1 MRMASAVH
9 ETNAKTSKVLLIMQ
23 FANAP
28 DLPSGSER
36 LLTAAC
42 EVIPGGVNSG
52 RRNTASK
59 LCVRNAAGAYFEDID
74 GRGYVD
80 YHAAYGPV
88 VLGHSYPAVVERVAE
103 TIRHQVL
110 FGLGVTEAELE
121 LARKI
126 VHHVP
131 SVEQVLICNSGSEAT
146 YHAIRAAR
154 AATARQ
160 KTLMFASLY
169 HGYHDAV
176 LATAGGLACAQSET
190 IVCRYN
196 DLGSVQYAVE
206 RHPEQIAALIVE
218 PVVHNAPGASILPRP
233 GFLEG
238 LRTICDREGIVLIFD
253 EVITG
258 FRHGLGGYQAI
269 CGVCPDLTTLGKAI
283 ANGFSLAAVGGRRAV
298 MGHFNTHPDG
308 EVFYG
313 GTYNGNAP
321 VVAAALATIEVMER
335 EPVHKH
341 IFALG
346 ERMRAGLA
354 AIVKDAGVPAQA
366 GGFGSLFV
374 LSFLDGEICSHEDVV
389 RNDTE
394 LFLAYRRQLVKRGCF
409 EVPENVGRSH
419 IGYSHTEAD
428 IDRSLTAAAEAL
440 AAALD
445 ERAHAG

>member
-1 MRMASAVH
+1 M
-9 ETNAKTSKVLLIMQ
+9 NG
-23 FANAP
+23 

-36 LLTAAC
+36 LLAAAS

-59 LCVRNAAGAYFEDID
+59 LCVRSAKGAYFEDID
-74 GRGYVD
+74 GRRYTD
-80 YHAAYGPV
+80 YHAAYGPI
-88 VLGHSYPAVVERVAE
+88 VLGHSHPAVIERVTQAIRE
-103 TIRHQVL
+103 TVL
-110 FGLGVTEAELE
+110 FGLGVTEAELQ

-146 YHAIRAAR
+146 YHALRAAR
-154 AATARQ
+154 AATGRQ
-160 KTLMFASLY
+160 KTIRFASLY

-176 LATAGGLACAQSET
+176 LAGPGGLATAQVET
-190 IVCRYN
+190 VICRYN
-196 DLGSVQYAVE
+196 DLDSVQEAIA
-206 RHPEQIAALIVE
+206 RHPEQVAALIVE
-218 PVVHNAPGASILPRP
+218 PVVHNAPGGSILPRP

-238 LRTICDREGIVLIFD
+238 LRSLCDREGIALIFD

-269 CGVCPDLTTLGKAI
+269 CGVRPDLTTMGKAI
-283 ANGFSLAAVGGRRAV
+283 ANGFSLAAVGGRRSL
-298 MGHFNTHPDG
+298 MERFNTHPDG

-321 VVAAALATIEVMER
+321 VVAAALATIDVMER
-335 EPVHKH
+335 EPVHEH

-346 ERMRAGLA
+346 ERMRTGLA
-354 AIVKDAGVPAQA
+354 RIAKQAGVPAHA

-374 LSFLDGEICSHEDVV
+374 LSFLEGEIRDHEDVA

-394 LFLAYRRQLVKRGCF
+394 LFLAYRRQMVKRGCF

-428 IDRSLTAAAEAL
+428 IDHSLEMAEQAL
-440 AAALD
+440 AAALQ
-445 ERAHAG
+445 ERARAS

>member
-1 MRMASAVH
+1 MTSSLTYSSSDSA
-9 ETNAKTSKVLLIMQ
+9 E
-23 FANAP
+23 
-28 DLPSGSER
+28 LPSGSER
-36 LLTAAC
+36 LLAAAC

-52 RRNTASK
+52 RRNAASK
-59 LCVRNAAGAYFEDID
+59 LCVRKASGAYFEDID
-74 GRGYVD
+74 GRRYTD
-80 YHAAYGPV
+80 YHAAYGPI
-88 VLGHSYPAVVERVAE
+88 VLGHSYPAVIERVVE
-103 TIRHQVL
+103 TIRETVL

-146 YHAIRAAR
+146 YHALRAAR
-154 AATARQ
+154 AATGRQ
-160 KTLMFASLY
+160 KTLRFAALY

-176 LATAGGLACAQSET
+176 LASAGGLAAAQAET
-190 IVCRYN
+190 VVCRYN
-196 DLGSVQYAVE
+196 DLDSVEEAIRRY
-206 RHPEQIAALIVE
+206 PEQIAALIVE
-218 PVVHNAPGASILPRP
+218 PVVHNAPGGSILPQP
-233 GFLEG
+233 GFLAG

-269 CGVCPDLTTLGKAI
+269 CGVNPDLTTLGKAI
-283 ANGFSLAAVGGRRAV
+283 ANGFSLAAVGGKRSV
-298 MGHFNTHPDG
+298 MERFNTHPGG

-335 EPVHKH
+335 EPVHEH

-346 ERMRAGLA
+346 DRMRAGLA
-354 AIVKDAGVPAQA
+354 RIAEEAGVPAHA

-374 LSFLDGEICSHEDVV
+374 LSFLDGEIRNHEDVA

-394 LFLAYRRQLVKRGCF
+394 IFLAYRRQLVRRGSF

-419 IGYSHTEAD
+419 IGYSHTEQD
-428 IDRSLTAAAEAL
+428 IDRSLAIAREAL

-445 ERAHAG
+445 ERAIAH

>member
-1 MRMASAVH
+1 MMPFL
-9 ETNAKTSKVLLIMQ
+9 TSSP
-23 FANAP
+23 ATST

-36 LLTAAC
+36 LLAAAS

-59 LCVRNAAGAYFEDID
+59 LCVRSAEGAYFEDID
-74 GRGYVD
+74 GRRYID
-80 YHAAYGPV
+80 YHAAYGPII
-88 VLGHSYPAVVERVAE
+88 LGHSHPAVTERVAE
-103 TIRHQVL
+103 TIQEKVL

-126 VHHVP
+126 VKHVP
-131 SVEQVLICNSGSEAT
+131 SVEQVLLCNSGSEAT
-146 YHAIRAAR
+146 YHALRAAR
-154 AATARQ
+154 AATGRQ
-160 KTLMFASLY
+160 KTLRFAALY

-176 LATAGGLACAQSET
+176 LASAGGLASAQAET
-190 IVCRYN
+190 VVCRYN
-196 DLGSVQYAVE
+196 DLDSVEGAIR

-218 PVVHNAPGASILPRP
+218 PVVHNAPGGSILPQA

-238 LRTICDREGIVLIFD
+238 LRAICDREGIVLIFD

-258 FRHGLGGYQAI
+258 FRHGLGGYQTI
-269 CGVCPDLTTLGKAI
+269 CGVNPDLTTLGKAI
-283 ANGFSLAAVGGRRAV
+283 ANGFSLAAVGGNQRIMER
-298 MGHFNTHPDG
+298 FNTHSDG

-346 ERMRAGLA
+346 ERMRDGLA
-354 AIVKDAGVPAQA
+354 RIVAAAGVPAQS

-374 LSFLDGEICSHEDVV
+374 LSFLDGEIRNHEDVA

-394 LFLAYRRQLVKRGCF
+394 LFLAYRRQLVRRGSF

-419 IGYSHTEAD
+419 IGYRHTAAD
-428 IDRSLTAAAEAL
+428 IDHSLTVAEKAL

-445 ERAHAG
+445 ERSRTR

>member
-1 MRMASAVH
+1 M
-9 ETNAKTSKVLLIMQ
+9 TSPLIHSSS
-23 FANAP
+23 P
-28 DLPSGSER
+28 SDLPSGSER
-36 LLTAAC
+36 LLEAAS

-59 LCVRNAAGAYFEDID
+59 LCVRSARGAYFEDID
-74 GRGYVD
+74 GRRYTD
-80 YHAAYGPV
+80 YHAAYGPI
-88 VLGHSYPAVVERVAE
+88 VLGHSYPAVIERVAE
-103 TIRHQVL
+103 TIREMVL
-110 FGLGVTEAELE
+110 FGLGVTEAELL

-146 YHAIRAAR
+146 YHALRAAR
-154 AATARQ
+154 AATGRQ
-160 KTLMFASLY
+160 KTLRFAALY

-176 LATAGGLACAQSET
+176 LASPGGLLSAQGET
-190 IVCRYN
+190 VVCRYN
-196 DLGSVQYAVE
+196 DLASVEEAI
-206 RHPEQIAALIVE
+206 RCHPEQIAALIVE
-218 PVVHNAPGASILPRP
+218 PVVHNAPGGSILPAP

-238 LRTICDREGIVLIFD
+238 LRAICDREGIVLIFD

-269 CGVCPDLTTLGKAI
+269 CGVNPDLTTLGKAI
-283 ANGFSLAAVGGRRAV
+283 ANGFSLAAVGGKRSV
-298 MGHFNTHPDG
+298 MERFNTHADG

-335 EPVHKH
+335 EPVHEH

-346 ERMRAGLA
+346 ERMRAGLTRIAEA
-354 AIVKDAGVPAQA
+354 AAVPAHA

-374 LSFLDGEICSHEDVV
+374 LSFLDGEIRNHEDVA

-394 LFLAYRRQLVKRGCF
+394 LFLAYRRQLVRRGSF

-419 IGYSHTEAD
+419 IGYSHTEQD
-428 IDRSLTAAAEAL
+428 IDRSLAIAEEAL
-440 AAALD
+440 TDALD
-445 ERAHAG
+445 ERASVR

>member
-1 MRMASAVH
+1 MR
-9 ETNAKTSKVLLIMQ
+9 
-23 FANAP
+23 FANASN
-28 DLPSGSER
+28 LPSGSER
-36 LLTAAC
+36 LLAAAC

-52 RRNTASK
+52 RRNAASK
-59 LCVRNAAGAYFEDID
+59 LCVRNACGAHFEDID
-74 GRGYVD
+74 GRSYID
-80 YHAAYGPV
+80 YHAAYGPI
-88 VLGHSYPAVVERVAE
+88 VLGHSHPAVIERVAE
-103 TIRHQVL
+103 TIREQVL

-160 KTLMFASLY
+160 KTVRFAALY

-176 LATAGGLACAQSET
+176 LASPGGLASAQAET
-190 IVCRYN
+190 VLCRYN
-196 DLGSVQYAVE
+196 DLDSVEEAIRRY
-206 RHPEQIAALIVE
+206 PEQIAALIVE
-218 PVVHNAPGASILPRP
+218 PVVHNAPGGSILPQS
-233 GFLEG
+233 GFLAG

-269 CGVCPDLTTLGKAI
+269 CGVNPDLTTLGKAI
-283 ANGFSLAAVGGRRAV
+283 ANGFSLAAVGGKRSV
-298 MGHFNTHPDG
+298 MERFNTHPAG

-335 EPVHKH
+335 EPVHEH

-346 ERMRAGLA
+346 DRMRAGLA
-354 AIVKDAGVPAQA
+354 RIAEEAGVPAHA

-374 LSFLDGEICSHEDVV
+374 LSFLDGEIRNHEDVA

-394 LFLAYRRQLVKRGCF
+394 LFLAYRRQLVRRGSF

-419 IGYSHTEAD
+419 IGYSHTEQD
-428 IDRSLTAAAEAL
+428 IDRSLAIAQEAL

-445 ERAHAG
+445 ERAIAH

>member
-1 MRMASAVH
+1 MSSYP
-9 ETNAKTSKVLLIMQ
+9 TSSLRH
-23 FANAP
+23 P
-28 DLPSGSER
+28 SDLPSGSER
-36 LLTAAC
+36 LLAAAS

-59 LCVRNAAGAYFEDID
+59 LCVRRAKGAYFDDID
-74 GRGYVD
+74 GRRYID
-80 YHAAYGPV
+80 YHAAYGPI
-88 VLGHSYPAVVERVAE
+88 VLGHSHPAVTERVAQ
-103 TIRHQVL
+103 TIRETVL

-121 LARKI
+121 LAHKI
-126 VHHVP
+126 VEHVP
-131 SVEQVLICNSGSEAT
+131 SVEQVLLCNSGSEAT

-154 AATARQ
+154 ALSGRQ
-160 KTLMFASLY
+160 KTVRFAALY

-176 LATAGGLACAQSET
+176 LESAGGLTCAQAET
-190 IVCRYN
+190 VICRYN
-196 DLGSVQYAVE
+196 DLKSVQEAVL
-206 RHPEQIAALIVE
+206 RYPEQIAAVIVE
-218 PVVHNAPGASILPRP
+218 PVVHNAPGGSIMPLP

-238 LRTICDREGIVLIFD
+238 LRSICDREGILLIFD

-269 CGVCPDLTTLGKAI
+269 CGVMPDLTTLGKAI
-283 ANGFSLAAVGGRRAV
+283 ANGFSLAAVGGRRSV
-298 MGHFNTHPDG
+298 MERFNTHPDG

-321 VVAAALATIEVMER
+321 VVAAALATIEVMES
-335 EPVHKH
+335 EPVHEH

-354 AIVKDAGVPAQA
+354 RIAQEAGVPAHA

-374 LSFLDGEICSHEDVV
+374 LSFLDGVIESHEDVA

-394 LFLAYRRQLVKRGCF
+394 LFLAYRRQLVSRGCF

-419 IGYSHTEAD
+419 IGYSHTEQD
-428 IDRSLTAAAEAL
+428 IDRSLVMAEEAL

-445 ERAHAG
+445 DRSRASWR

>member
-1 MRMASAVH
+1 
-9 ETNAKTSKVLLIMQ
+9 
-23 FANAP
+23 
-28 DLPSGSER
+28 
-36 LLTAAC
+36 
-42 EVIPGGVNSG
+42 VIPGGVNSG

-59 LCVRNAAGAYFEDID
+59 LCVRSAHGAYFEDID
-74 GRGYVD
+74 GRRYTD
-80 YHAAYGPV
+80 YHAAYGPI
-88 VLGHSYPAVVERVAE
+88 VLGHSHSAVIERVAE
-103 TIRHQVL
+103 TIRETVL

-131 SVEQVLICNSGSEAT
+131 SVEQVLACNSGSEAT
-146 YHAIRAAR
+146 YHALRAAR
-154 AATARQ
+154 AASGRQ
-160 KTLMFASLY
+160 KTLKFQALY

-176 LATAGGLACAQSET
+176 LAGAGGLLSAQAET
-190 IVCRYN
+190 VVCRYN
-196 DLGSVQYAVE
+196 DLESVEEAVR
-206 RHPEQIAALIVE
+206 RHPEQIAAVIVE
-218 PVVHNAPGASILPRP
+218 PVVHNAPGGSILPRP

-238 LRTICDREGIVLIFD
+238 LRAICDREGIVLIFD

-269 CGVCPDLTTLGKAI
+269 CGVMPDLTTMGKAI
-283 ANGFSLAAVGGRRAV
+283 ANGFSFAALGGKRSV
-298 MGHFNTHPDG
+298 MEHFNTHPDG

-335 EPVHKH
+335 EPVHEH

-346 ERMRAGLA
+346 DRMRAGLA
-354 AIVKDAGVPAQA
+354 RIAEEAGVPAHA

-374 LSFLDGEICSHEDVV
+374 LSFLDGEIRNHEDVA

-394 LFLAYRRQLVKRGCF
+394 LFLAYRRQLVRRGSF

-419 IGYSHTEAD
+419 IGYSHTEQD
-428 IDRSLTAAAEAL
+428 IDRSLAIAEEAL

-445 ERAHAG
+445 ERARAS

>member
-1 MRMASAVH
+1 
-9 ETNAKTSKVLLIMQ
+9 MQ
-23 FANAP
+23 FANAAN
-28 DLPSGSER
+28 LPSGSER
-36 LLTAAC
+36 LLVAAC

-59 LCVRNAAGAYFEDID
+59 LCVRNACGAHFEDID
-74 GRGYVD
+74 GRSYID
-80 YHAAYGPV
+80 YHAAYGPI
-88 VLGHSYPAVVERVAE
+88 VLGHSHPAVIERVAE
-103 TIRHQVL
+103 TIRGQVL

-154 AATARQ
+154 AATGRQ
-160 KTLMFASLY
+160 KTLRFAALY

-176 LATAGGLACAQSET
+176 LASAGGLASAQAET
-190 IVCRYN
+190 VVCRYN
-196 DLGSVQYAVE
+196 DLDSVEEAIRRY
-206 RHPEQIAALIVE
+206 PEQIAALIVE
-218 PVVHNAPGASILPRP
+218 PVVHNAPGGSILPQP
-233 GFLEG
+233 GFLAG
-238 LRTICDREGIVLIFD
+238 LRTICDREGIMLIFD

-269 CGVCPDLTTLGKAI
+269 CGVNPDLTTLGKAI
-283 ANGFSLAAVGGRRAV
+283 ANGFSLAAVGGKRSV
-298 MGHFNTHPDG
+298 MERFNTHPGG

-335 EPVHKH
+335 EPVHEH

-346 ERMRAGLA
+346 DRMRAGLA
-354 AIVKDAGVPAQA
+354 RIAEEAGVPAHA

-374 LSFLDGEICSHEDVV
+374 LSFLDGEIRNHEDVA

-394 LFLAYRRQLVKRGCF
+394 LFLAYRRQLVRRGSF

-419 IGYSHTEAD
+419 IGYSHTEQD
-428 IDRSLTAAAEAL
+428 IDRSLAIAREAL

-445 ERAHAG
+445 ERAIAH

>member
-1 MRMASAVH
+1 
-9 ETNAKTSKVLLIMQ
+9 MQ
-23 FANAP
+23 SPTTQHHA
-28 DLPSGSER
+28 DLPTGSER
-36 LLTAAC
+36 LLKAAR

-59 LCVRNAAGAYFEDID
+59 LCVRSAHGAYFEDID
-74 GRGYVD
+74 GRRYTD
-80 YHAAYGPV
+80 YHAAYGPI
-88 VLGHSYPAVVERVAE
+88 VLGHSHPTVIERVTEA
-103 TIRHQVL
+103 IRDTVL

-146 YHAIRAAR
+146 YHALRAAR
-154 AATARQ
+154 AVTGRQ
-160 KTLMFASLY
+160 MTLRFASLY

-176 LATAGGLACAQSET
+176 LASAGGLATAQAET
-190 IVCRYN
+190 LVCRYN
-196 DLGSVQYAVE
+196 DLESVREAVA

-218 PVVHNAPGASILPRP
+218 PVVHNAPGGSILPVP

-238 LRTICDREGIVLIFD
+238 LREICDREGIALIFD

-269 CGVCPDLTTLGKAI
+269 CGVSPDLTTLGKAI
-283 ANGFSLAAVGGRRAV
+283 ANGFSLAAVGGKRSV
-298 MGHFNTHPDG
+298 MERFNTHPDG
-308 EVFYG
+308 DVFYG

-335 EPVHKH
+335 EPVHQH

-346 ERMRAGLA
+346 DRMRTGLTKVA
-354 AIVKDAGVPAQA
+354 EAAGVPACA

-374 LSFLDGEICSHEDVV
+374 LSFLDGEIRNHEDVA

-394 LFLAYRRQLVKRGCF
+394 LFLAYRRQLVRRGSF

-419 IGYSHTEAD
+419 IGYSHTEQD
-428 IDRSLTAAAEAL
+428 IDRSLSIAEEAL
-440 AAALD
+440 AAALE
-445 ERAHAG
+445 ERAHASSHTS

>member
-1 MRMASAVH
+1 MTPSSPNVAI
-9 ETNAKTSKVLLIMQ
+9 E
-23 FANAP
+23 
-28 DLPSGSER
+28 LPSGSER
-36 LLTAAC
+36 LLAAAS

-59 LCVRNAAGAYFEDID
+59 LCVRRASGSWFEDID
-74 GRGYVD
+74 GKRYTD
-80 YHAAYGPV
+80 YHAAYGPI
-88 VLGHSYPAVVERVAE
+88 VLGHSHPAVIERVREAIGE
-103 TIRHQVL
+103 TVL

-154 AATARQ
+154 AFTGRQ
-160 KTLMFASLY
+160 KTLKFAALY

-176 LATAGGLACAQSET
+176 LATAGGLVSAQAET
-190 IVCRYN
+190 VTCRYN
-196 DLGSVQYAVE
+196 DLDSVEDAV
-206 RHPEQIAALIVE
+206 RAHPEQIAALIVE
-218 PVVHNAPGASILPRP
+218 PVVHNAPGASILPQP
-233 GFLEG
+233 GFHEG
-238 LRTICDREGIVLIFD
+238 LRAICDREGIVLIFD

-269 CGVCPDLTTLGKAI
+269 CGVSPDLTTMGKAI
-283 ANGFSLAAVGGRRAV
+283 ANGFSLAAVGGRASI
-298 MGHFNTHPDG
+298 MAEFNTHPDG

-321 VVAAALATIEVMER
+321 VVAAALATIDVMER
-335 EPVHKH
+335 EPVHEH

-346 ERMRAGLA
+346 ERMRTGLTTVA
-354 AIVKDAGVPAQA
+354 ANAGVPAVA

-374 LSFLDGEICSHEDVV
+374 LSFLDGDVRDHDDV
-389 RNDTE
+389 ARNDTE
-394 LFLAYRRQLVKRGCF
+394 LFLAYRRQLVKRGSF

-419 IGYSHTEAD
+419 IGYSHTVED
-428 IDRSLTAAAEAL
+428 IDRSLAIAEEAL

-445 ERAHAG
+445 ERARATA